1 MTKCKQFGQLNGVHK
16 RGCESRKV
24 TIIMEDCKCK
34 IPEPQIKVS
43 ENGINSYCKKC
54 CKNYKSK

>member
-1 MTKCKQFGQLNGVHK
+1 MTKFKKLTHK
-16 RGCESRKV
+16 IGCELGKL
-24 TIIMEDCKCK
+24 TIIMENCKCK